1 MTATTTAAEPRWP
14 ALDRS
19 TAMQLAA
26 TEYDRC
32 VAQLRSLGAED
43 WSRPTDCPGWDVR
56 AMAAHMLGMAE
67 MAASLL
73 EMRRQQKA
81 ARQRGGEFIDA
92 LTAVQIEDRRS
103 LSPGELLARFAAVAP
118 KAARARRRTP
128 GLMRRRAMP
137 ELQPVGDGSHEPWT
151 LGYLLDVILTRD
163 PWMHR
168 SEIARATGRGM
179 SLTADHDAVLI
190 ADVVKEWADR
200 HGQPYSLTLTGP
212 AGGQWSAGAGGSHL
226 EMDAVDFCR
235 VLSGRGTGEGL
246 LATRV
251 PF

>member
-1 MTATTTAAEPRWP
+1 MTATTTAAEPRRP

-32 VAQLRSLGAED
+32 VAQLRSLAPED
-43 WSRPTDCPGWDVR
+43 WTKPTDCAGWDVK

-67 MAASLL
+67 MTASLL
-73 EMRRQQKA
+73 EMRRQMKS
-81 ARQRGGEFIDA
+81 ARQRGGEFIGA
-92 LTAVQIEDRRS
+92 LTAIQVEARRS
-103 LSPGELLARFAAVAP
+103 LPPTEIVKRFAAAGP

-128 GLMRRRAMP
+128 GFVRRRVDP

-151 LGYLLDVILTRD
+151 FGYVIDVILTRD

-168 SEIARATGRGM
+168 IDIAQATGREL
-179 SLTADHDAVLI
+179 SLTADHDGVLV
-190 ADVVKEWADR
+190 ADVVQDWAHR
-200 HGQPYSLTLTGP
+200 HSQPYSLRLTGP
-212 AGGQWSAGAGGSHL
+212 AGGQWSAGSGGPEL
-226 EMDAVDFCR
+226 DLDAVQFCR
-235 VLSGRGTGEGL
+235 IVSGRGTGEGL
-246 LATRV
+246 LGTRV

>member
-1 MTATTTAAEPRWP
+1 MTATTTAAEPRRP
-14 ALDRS
+14 TLDRS

-26 TEYDRC
+26 TEYARC
-32 VAQLRSLGAED
+32 VAQLRSLTPED
-43 WSRPTDCPGWDVR
+43 WTKPTDCAGWDVK

-67 MAASLL
+67 LTASVL
-73 EMRRQQKA
+73 EMRRQMKS
-81 ARQRGGEFIDA
+81 ARQRGGEPIDA
-92 LTAVQIEDRRS
+92 LTAIQVETRS
-103 LSPGELLARFAAVAP
+103 SLPPAEIVKRFAAAGP
-118 KAARARRRTP
+118 KAARARRRIP
-128 GLMRRRAMP
+128 GFVRRRVDP

-151 LGYLLDVILTRD
+151 FGYALDVILTRD

-168 SEIARATGRGM
+168 SDIARATGRGM
-179 SLTADHDAVLI
+179 HLTPDHDGVLI
-190 ADVVKEWADR
+190 ADVVQEWADR

-212 AGGQWSAGAGGSHL
+212 VGGQWSAGAGGSHL

-235 VLSGRGTGEGL
+235 VLSGRGAGDGL

>member
-1 MTATTTAAEPRWP
+1 MTATTTAAEPRRP

-32 VAQLRSLGAED
+32 VAQLRSLTPED
-43 WSRPTDCPGWDVR
+43 WTKPTDCAGWDVK

-67 MAASLL
+67 LTASVL
-73 EMRRQQKA
+73 EMRRQMKS
-81 ARQRGGEFIDA
+81 ARQRGGEPIDA
-92 LTAVQIEDRRS
+92 LTAIQVETRRS
-103 LSPGELLARFAAVAP
+103 LPPVEIVKRFAAAGP

-128 GLMRRRAMP
+128 GFVRRRVDP

-151 LGYLLDVILTRD
+151 FGYVIDVILTRD

-168 SEIARATGRGM
+168 IDIAQATGRGLK
-179 SLTADHDAVLI
+179 LTADHDGVLV
-190 ADVVKEWADR
+190 ADVVQDWADR
-200 HGQPYSLTLTGP
+200 HVQPYDLTLTGP
-212 AGGQWSAGAGGSHL
+212 AGGHWSAGTGGPEL
-226 EMDAVDFCR
+226 ELDAVEFCR
-235 VLSGRGTGEGL
+235 IVSGRGTGEGL
-246 LATRV
+246 LGTRV